1 MMTGQKLTYTK
12 ILKFWL
18 PLSATWLMMSIEGP
32 YLTALI
38 ARMPQPEFNLAAYG
52 VAFSIALIVESPVI
66 LLMSASIALVENKNS
81 FYKLRSFVY
90 KLNLLLIL
98 FMSLLIFSP
107 VYDFIFI
114 DILNLPERVAHLTH
128 MAVALLIPW
137 APSIGYR
144 RFYQGVLIK
153 NNLTRRVAYGT
164 VIRLA
169 AMSLTAFVLFTFSE
183 SHGVVVGAAALS
195 AGVIAEAI
203 ITRFMVASIVKKIRS
218 GEDDGKKISYSEII
232 SFYYPLVL
240 TSFISLGIHPVVVFF
255 LGQSRMSLE
264 SLAVLP
270 VLNALVFIFRA
281 FGLSY
286 QEAGV
291 ALMKSEHE
299 FVKLKNFAAGLAVS
313 VVAVLGIISFTPLGE
328 LWLKNVSG
336 LSNELTGFAK
346 LPLMI
351 YTFFPATTAW
361 INFQRSILVYN
372 RNTKPISFATL
383 IEVTGIVLILTVTIR
398 FFDMIGVTAAIIAYT
413 LGRMAAIGYLTIPFN
428 EAKRKIK
435 TAF

>member
-1 MMTGQKLTYTK
+1 MMEQRLTYTK

-38 ARMPQPEFNLAAYG
+38 ARMPEPEFNLAAYG

-66 LLMSASIALVENKNS
+66 MLMSASIALVENKNS

-90 KLNLLLIL
+90 ILNLLLIL
-98 FMSLLIFSP
+98 FMCLLIFSP
-107 VYDFIFI
+107 VYDFFFI
-114 DILNLPERVAHLTH
+114 DVLNLPERVAHLTH

-137 APSIGYR
+137 APAIGYR

-183 SHGVVVGAAALS
+183 NHGVVVGAAALS
-195 AGVIAEAI
+195 AGVITEAI
-203 ITRFMVASIVKKIRS
+203 ITRFMAASIVKKIRG
-218 GEDDGKKISYSEII
+218 GEDDGKKISYNEII

-270 VLNALVFIFRA
+270 VLNSLVFIFRA

-286 QEAGV
+286 QEVGAS
-291 ALMKSEHE
+291 LMRSGHE
-299 FVKLKNFAAGLAVS
+299 FVKLKKFASGLAVS
-313 VVAVLGIISFTPLGE
+313 VVVVLSIISFTPLSE

-336 LSNELTGFAK
+336 LSNELTNFAK

-361 INFQRSILVYN
+361 INFQRSVLVYN
-372 RNTKPISFATL
+372 RKTKPISFATL
-383 IEVTGIVLILTVTIR
+383 IEVTGIVLILAITIK
-398 FFDMIGVTAAIIAYT
+398 FFDMIGVTAAIISYT
-413 LGRMAAIGYLTIPFN
+413 LGRMAAIGYLTIPFG
-428 EAKRKIK
+428 EAKKKIK
-435 TAF
+435 AAL

>member
-1 MMTGQKLTYTK
+1 MEQKLTYSK

-38 ARMPQPEFNLAAYG
+38 ARMPEPEFNLAAYG

-66 LLMSASIALVENKNS
+66 MLMSASIALVENKNS
-81 FYKLRSFVY
+81 FCKLRSFVY
-90 KLNLLLIL
+90 MLNLLLIL
-98 FMSLLIFSP
+98 FMSLLIFFP

-137 APSIGYR
+137 APAIGYR

-153 NNLTRRVAYGT
+153 NNLTRKVAYGT
-164 VIRLA
+164 VIRLT

-203 ITRFMVASIVKKIRS
+203 ITRFMAAGIVKKIRS
-218 GEDDGKKISYSEII
+218 GEDDGKKISYGEII

-270 VLNALVFIFRA
+270 VLNSFVFIFRA

-291 ALMKSEHE
+291 ALMKREHE

-313 VVAVLGIISFTPLGE
+313 VVAVLGIISFTSLSE

-336 LSNELTGFAK
+336 LSNELTNFAK

-383 IEVTGIVLILTVTIR
+383 IEVTGIVLILTVTIK
-398 FFDMIGVTAAIIAYT
+398 FFDVVGVTAAIISYT
-413 LGRMAAIGYLTIPFN
+413 LGRIAAIGYLTIPFN

-435 TAF
+435 TIL